1 MTMLKRLTV
10 TCAALAVFTSMSRAD
25 ALLAAGANENARPEI
40 RQFSQFV
47 GTWKCAGSWNSAGSA
62 AGVSNQNNSRT

>member
-25 ALLAAGANENARPEI
+25 ALLAAGAHENAPPEI
-40 RQFSQFV
+40 R
-47 GTWKCAGSWNSAGSA
+47 
-62 AGVSNQNNSRT
+62 